1 MAILR
6 IKEIIAMSPADKT
19 KKLGELRAELSRMK
33 TMVRAGGSVEN
44 PTRIHELRKT
54 IARIL
59 TIENQEKKKAAK
71 TPAAKKTEKKP
82 EAAAEQKKESK
93 PKAKKEKTTQ

>member
-1 MAILR
+1 MAIMR
-6 IKEIIAMSPADKT
+6 VKEIVGMSPADRT
-19 KKLGELRAELSRMK
+19 KKLEELRAELSRMR

-54 IARIL
+54 IAQIL
-59 TIENQEKKKAAK
+59 TVENQEKKKAAE

-82 EAAAEQKKESK
+82 EAAAEQKIESK
-93 PKAKKEKTTQ
+93 PKAKKGNTNQ